1 MDSYNELSH
10 LIGTKNEKIT
20 LVPSFDNGF
29 EKDSRR
35 RMSEREK
42 SSLIEENMG
51 TIAHN
56 FAGKSDIT
64 GTHYEKNTASEI
76 AQMIMPLKGL

>member
-1 MDSYNELSH
+1 MDSYDELSH

-42 SSLIEENMG
+42 ANLIDENIG
-51 TIAHN
+51 VIASN
-56 FAGKSDIT
+56 FGSKSDIT